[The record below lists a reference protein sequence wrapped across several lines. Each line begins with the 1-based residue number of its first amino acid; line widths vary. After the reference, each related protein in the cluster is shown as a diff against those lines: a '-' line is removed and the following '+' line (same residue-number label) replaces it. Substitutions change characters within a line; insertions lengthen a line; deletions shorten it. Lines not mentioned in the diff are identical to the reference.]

1 MLVFFTLRRVSARA
15 YRRRGTVLHMGRRG
29 ELACFALVAAEA
41 AGTLVLWAP
50 LPFAWIWI
58 GGRAYSLTGSLLADG
73 LVALVGFSISAFLA
87 MRALARLDQTW
98 IARRRR
104 AGHAQTDGA
113 LTQVVVVSATLGIGA
128 FLLWYYLFSNAFILP
143 FMPSQ

>member
-58 GGRAYSLTGSLLADG
+58 GGRAYALTGSPAADG
-73 LVALVGFSISAFLA
+73 SVALLGFAVFPVLA
-87 MRALARLDQTW
+87 MRGPPRLDQTW
-98 IARRRR
+98 IALRRR
-104 AGHAQTDGA
+104 AGYPQREGA
-113 LTQVVVVSATLGIGA
+113 LTQVVVVSATVGIG
-128 FLLWYYLFSNAFILP
+128 
-143 FMPSQ
+143 